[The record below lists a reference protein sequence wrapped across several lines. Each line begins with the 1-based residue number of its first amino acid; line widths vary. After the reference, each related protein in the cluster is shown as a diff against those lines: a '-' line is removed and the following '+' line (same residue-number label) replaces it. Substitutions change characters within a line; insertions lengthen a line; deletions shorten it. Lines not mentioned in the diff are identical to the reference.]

1 VIPQA
6 RNLDL
11 RLIFERFSSSFR
23 PDTVRLSSAQGFS
36 GASIWKIATPSGSCA
51 LRAVKTSSVDSRR
64 LAALHRLVAHV
75 RSSGMTQVA
84 APIAALEGE
93 TFVEFGGLTWQLEP
107 WMPGSADYCSHPT
120 ETRLRAALAALAE
133 WHRAAARFVP
143 RDSEM
148 AWFFTSRSAPSPG
161 LVRRMH
167 EISRWHGPEGA
178 RVRQRLAAS
187 SWTEFAELGQVILD
201 NFCRSAPRVIGA
213 LKSALET
220 RAPLQPCLRDVW
232 HDHVLFTGDAV
243 TGLIDPH
250 SARSDSVA
258 TDLARLL
265 GSLVGDDRRLW
276 GIGLDA
282 YQEVR
287 ELSAPELT
295 LVEVFDQTTVL
306 LSGLTW
312 LDWICLQG
320 RIFEDRPKVID
331 RLEAIVARLRV
342 LASH

>member
-1 VIPQA
+1 M
-6 RNLDL
+6 
-11 RLIFERFSSSFR
+11 
-23 PDTVRLSSAQGFS
+23 
-36 GASIWKIATPSGSCA
+36 TPSGPCA
-51 LRAVKTSSVDSRR
+51 LRAMDRSSVDIHR
-64 LAALHRLVAHV
+64 LAGLHRLVAQV
-75 RSSGMTQVA
+75 RASGLTQVA
-84 APIAALEGE
+84 APIAALDGA
-93 TFVEFGGLTWQLEP
+93 TFLESVGQIWQLEQ
-107 WMPGSADYCSHPT
+107 WMPGSADYSSHPS

-133 WHRAAARFVP
+133 WHLAAAHFVP
-143 RDSEM
+143 QNQEGN
-148 AWFFTSRSAPSPG
+148 WFFTSRSGLSPG
-161 LVRRMH
+161 LARRMH
-167 EISRWHGPEGA
+167 EILRWHGPEGA
-178 RVRQRLAAS
+178 RVRLRLAAS

-201 NFCRSAPRVIGA
+201 NFGRASPRVIGA

-220 RAPLQPCLRDVW
+220 RIPLQPCLRDVW

-265 GSLVGDDRRLW
+265 GSLVGDDRSLW

-287 ELSAPELT
+287 KLSTPELA
-295 LVEVFDQTTVL
+295 LVEVFDQTAVL

-320 RIFEDRPKVID
+320 RIFEDRPKVIG
-331 RLEAIVARLRV
+331 RLEAILARLRV
-342 LASH
+342 LASR